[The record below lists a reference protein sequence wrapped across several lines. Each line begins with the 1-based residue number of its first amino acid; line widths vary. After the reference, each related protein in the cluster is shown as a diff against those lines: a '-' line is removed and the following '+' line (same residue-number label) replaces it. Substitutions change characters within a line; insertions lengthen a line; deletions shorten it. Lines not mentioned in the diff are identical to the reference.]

1 MAVYKRS
8 YRGYAGQL
16 TPLWSRFLIITRY
29 AFKNVFQSKLL
40 TAFFVI
46 CFFYPLICAVGI
58 YANHNARLLA
68 IFGVRALFDVDGGF
82 FFNFLRVQGSM
93 AFILTAVVG
102 PGLVSPD
109 LANSALPLYFCRPL
123 SRAEYVAGKMLVLVS
138 LLSLVS
144 WVPALLLFLIQ
155 SSLAGGSWM
164 WAHRWMTGSIFLGS
178 AIEILVYS
186 MLALALSAWIKR
198 KLAAGAAL
206 LAVFFFGAGFAEAAN
221 NVLGTNKGILLNLGR
236 LIATVEAHLL
246 RQPWR
251 SSISGESAWMALL
264 AVSGFCLWLLARK
277 VRAYEVVRG

>member
-1 MAVYKRS
+1 MAVHKRS

-16 TPLWSRFLIITRY
+16 TSLWSRFLIITRY
-29 AFKNVFQSKLL
+29 AYKNVFQWKLL
-40 TAFFVI
+40 TAFFVT
-46 CFFYPLICAVGI
+46 CFFFPLLCAVGI
-58 YANHNARLLA
+58 YVNHNASLLA
-68 IFGVRALFDVDGGF
+68 MFDARPLFDVDAGF
-82 FFNFLRVQGSM
+82 FFHFLRAQGSM
-93 AFILTAVVG
+93 AFVLTALVG

-109 LANSALPLYFCRPL
+109 LANNALPLYLCRPL
-123 SRAEYVAGKMLVLVS
+123 SRAGYVAGKMLVLAS
-138 LLSLVS
+138 LLSLVT

-164 WAHRWMTGSIFLGS
+164 GANLWLTGSIFLGS
-178 AIEILVYS
+178 AIEILVFS
-186 MLALALSAWIKR
+186 VLALALSAWIKR

-221 NVLGTNKGILLNLGR
+221 SVLGTNKGSFLYLGR
-236 LIATVEAHLL
+236 LIATVQAHLF

-251 SSISGESAWMALL
+251 SPISGGSAWMALL

>member
-1 MAVYKRS
+1 MAVHKRS

-29 AFKNVFQSKLL
+29 AFKNVFQWKLL
-40 TAFFVI
+40 TAFFVA
-46 CFFYPLICAVGI
+46 CFFFPLICAVGI
-58 YANHNARLLA
+58 YVNHSTHLLA
-68 IFGVRALFDVDGGF
+68 MFGARSHFDVDGGF
-82 FFNFLRVQGSM
+82 FFHFLNTQGSM
-93 AFILTAVVG
+93 AFILTALVG

-123 SRAEYVAGKMLVLVS
+123 SRAAYVVGKMLVLVS
-138 LLSLVS
+138 LLSLVT

-164 WAHRWMTGSIFLGS
+164 WANLWLAASIFLGS
-178 AIEILVYS
+178 AVEILVFS

-206 LAVFFFGAGFAEAAN
+206 LAVFFFGAGFGEAAN
-221 NVLGTNKGILLNLGR
+221 AVLRTNKGALLNLGR
-236 LIATVEAHLL
+236 LIATVEAHLF

-251 SSISGESAWMALL
+251 SPISAGSAWMVLL

>member
-1 MAVYKRS
+1 MAVHKRS

-29 AFKNVFQSKLL
+29 AFKNVFQWKLL
-40 TAFFVI
+40 TAFFVT
-46 CFFYPLICAVGI
+46 CFFFPLICAVGI
-58 YANHNARLLA
+58 YINHSTRLLA
-68 IFGVRALFDVDGGF
+68 MLGARSHFDVDAGF
-82 FFNFLRVQGSM
+82 FFHFLRAQGSM
-93 AFILTAVVG
+93 AFILTALVG

-123 SRAEYVAGKMLVLVS
+123 SRAAYVVGKMLVLVS
-138 LLSLVS
+138 LLSLVT

-164 WAHRWMTGSIFLGS
+164 WANLWLAASIFLGS
-178 AIEILVYS
+178 AIEILVFS
-186 MLALALSAWIKR
+186 VLALALSAWIKR

-221 NVLGTNKGILLNLGR
+221 AVLGTNKGALLDLGR
-236 LIATVEAHLL
+236 LIATVEAHLF

-251 SSISGESAWMALL
+251 SPISAGSAWMVLL